1 MHQLPS
7 PKPPRSPKLPRAAQ
21 LLIVAA
27 LAGVIVVFF
36 GMRSILG
43 LLSGKPS
50 ADAAEAQPSASPNS
64 FRPTDA
70 QWQSL
75 KLETVQLKTFQDQHS
90 TDGKIAN
97 DDDATTPVFSPY
109 SGRVTKLFVKAGDEV
124 KEGQPLLSVEAT
136 ELVQAQNDLINT
148 VSTLHTTQ
156 AQLNLAQTTEKRQH
170 DLYDSKGAPLKDWQ
184 QSQVDLATAEGSFRS
199 AQIALAAVRNRLRIL
214 GKSDADIAAIENTSD
229 ALNLSPEAMVFAP
242 IGGIVTQR
250 QVGLG
255 QYINSGAN
263 GGSSPIFSIGDMTK
277 VWLLA
282 NVHEDNAPSMRVGDP
297 VEVHVLAFPGRR
309 FSAKLIYVAAA
320 IDPNTHRLPVRAEVD
335 NPDGALKP
343 EMFANFSIIVGNSVD
358 SPAVPEEG
366 VVYEGETARVWIAG
380 KDRTLSLRE
389 IRPGW
394 VQDGMVQ
401 VLEGVKAGEQ
411 VVTSGSLFID
421 RAAHSD

>member
-1 MHQLPS
+1 MPHS
-7 PKPPRSPKLPRAAQ
+7 STSKLPRALQ
-21 LLIVAA
+21 LLIVAG
-27 LAGVIVVFF
+27 LAGVVVAFF

-43 LLSGKPS
+43 LFSGKPN
-50 ADAAEAQPSASPNS
+50 AATAEAQPSASPNS
-64 FRPTDA
+64 FRPTDS

-75 KLETVQLKTFQDQHS
+75 KLETVRLKTFQDQHK

-136 ELVQAQNDLINT
+136 ELVQAQNDLIT
-148 VSTLHTTQ
+148 AVSTLHTTQ
-156 AQLNLAQTTEKRQH
+156 AQLNLAETTEKRQH

-184 QSQVDLATAEGSFRS
+184 QSQVDLASAQGSFRS

-214 GKSDADIAAIENTSD
+214 DKSDADITAIENAPD
-229 ALNLSPEAMVFAP
+229 ALNLSPSAMVFAP
-242 IGGIVTQR
+242 IGGVVTQR

-255 QYINSGAN
+255 QYINSAAN
-263 GGSSPIFSIGDMTK
+263 GGSAPIFSIGDMTK

-282 NVHEDNAPSMRVGDP
+282 NVHEDDAPSMRVGDP

-309 FSAKLIYVAAA
+309 FSAKLAYVASS
-320 IDPNTHRLPVRAEVD
+320 IDPNTHRLPVRAEVE

-343 EMFANFSIIVGNSVD
+343 EMFANFSIIIGNSAD
-358 SPAVPEEG
+358 SPGVPEEA
-366 VVYEGETARVWIAG
+366 VVYEGETARVWVAG
-380 KDRTLSLRE
+380 KDKTLGLRL

-394 VQDGMVQ
+394 IQDGMVQ

-421 RAAHSD
+421 RAAQSD

>member
-1 MHQLPS
+1 MRQS
-7 PKPPRSPKLPRAAQ
+7 SSPKLPRPVQ
-21 LLIVAA
+21 LLIVVVI
-27 LAGVIVVFF
+27 AGAIVVLF
-36 GMRSILG
+36 GLQSFIG
-43 LLSGKPS
+43 VFAGKPNTE
-50 ADAAEAQPSASPNS
+50 AAEARPSPSPNS
-64 FRPTDA
+64 FRPTDY

-75 KLETVQLKTFQDQHS
+75 KIETVKIKTFQDQHA

-124 KEGQPLLSVEAT
+124 KQGEPLLAVEAT
-136 ELVQAQNDLINT
+136 ELVQAQNDLINA

-184 QSQVDLATAEGSFRS
+184 QSQVDLATAQGSFRS
-199 AQIALAAVRNRLRIL
+199 AQIAVAAVRNRLRIL
-214 GKSDADIAAIENTSD
+214 GKSDADIAAIENAPD

-255 QYINSGAN
+255 QYINSAAN

-282 NVHEDNAPSMRVGDP
+282 NVHENYAPSMRVGQP

-309 FSAKLIYVAAA
+309 FSAKLTYVAAS
-320 IDPNTHRLPVRAEVD
+320 IDPNTHRLPVRAEVE
-335 NPDGALKP
+335 NPDGVLKP
-343 EMFANFSIIVGNSVD
+343 EMFANFSIIIGKSID

-366 VVYEGETARVWIAG
+366 VVYEGGTAGVWMVG
-380 KDRTLSLRE
+380 KDNALGVRQV
-389 IRPGW
+389 RPGW
-394 VQDGMVQ
+394 VQGRMVQ
-401 VLEGVKAGEQ
+401 VLDGVQAGEQ